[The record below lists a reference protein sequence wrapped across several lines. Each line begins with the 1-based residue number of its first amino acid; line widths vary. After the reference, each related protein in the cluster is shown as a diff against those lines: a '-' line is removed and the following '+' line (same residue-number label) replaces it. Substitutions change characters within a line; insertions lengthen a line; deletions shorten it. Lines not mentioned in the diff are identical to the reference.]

1 MQDIICKRFQSLFLV
16 VLIAV
21 LAALPGQTYA
31 AETIEKIT
39 VNIVTV
45 DGGQDPPARIA
56 KRMAASV
63 NTVGEHVLIG
73 HKSSE
78 VTEARSSYE
87 RLIKEVFDR
96 ILVGYTVESVTLKPG
111 AETNVTVE
119 LAPWGEVVREAVL
132 EVDYGSISP
141 ELVPLVKQDLGD
153 IEDKVN
159 NVLVGLPIDA
169 VDWAGGVSKS
179 VIQEILATQL
189 PEFRSNFDI
198 TAGPKTVVKMS
209 LVPAGAVIQDV
220 HVSLRSNTIPNLL
233 LSQARPPLDDAA
245 KSLNGLP
252 VAFVERHRDYFT
264 KRFTAAA
271 SEHAAAREYGLSFT
285 PVISPGMTTEISVN
299 AETSKYKIWL
309 EGYLDMGRLNDNTS
323 AKLHVG
329 KYMSKFDEAFV
340 ETNFIP
346 SSVSWRF
353 LPGWSHSLGANTFA
367 GLKYDITDK
376 DVILT
381 LNQNLGR
388 DWSLRAERVPA
399 AGRHEIAVRYK
410 MHDYLSAEY
419 VFTDN
424 DKWLRLV
431 GNL

>member
-1 MQDIICKRFQSLFLV
+1 M
-16 VLIAV
+16 
-21 LAALPGQTYA
+21 PGKASA
-31 AETIEKIT
+31 AETIEKIN
-39 VNIVTV
+39 VSIVTV
-45 DGGQDPPARIA
+45 DGGQAPPARIA

-73 HKSSE
+73 RKASE
-78 VTEARSSYE
+78 VAENRSSYE

-111 AETNVTVE
+111 VETTVAVE

-141 ELVPLVKQDLGD
+141 EIVSLVKRDLGD
-153 IEDKVN
+153 VEDKVN

-169 VDWAGGVSKS
+169 VDWAGGVSKT
-179 VIQEILATQL
+179 VIQELLASQL
-189 PEFRSNFDI
+189 PEFRTNFDI
-198 TAGPKTVVKMS
+198 SAGPRTVVKMS

-220 HVSLRSNTIPNLL
+220 HVSLRSHTIPNILL
-233 LSQARPPLDDAA
+233 AQARPPIDDAA

-264 KRFTAAA
+264 KKVTSAAA
-271 SEHAAAREYGLSFT
+271 EHPIAREYGLTLT
-285 PVISPGMTTEISVN
+285 PVISPGATTEINVN
-299 AETSKYKIWL
+299 AETTKYKIWL

-323 AKLHVG
+323 ARLHAG
-329 KYMSKFDEAFV
+329 KYIGGNDEIFI

-346 SSVSWRF
+346 NTVSWQF
-353 LPGWSHSLGANTFA
+353 MPGWSHSIGANTFA
-367 GLKYDITDK
+367 GVKYDVSDEHA
-376 DVILT
+376 ILT
-381 LNQNLGR
+381 LHQNLGR
-388 DWSLRAERVPA
+388 DWSLRAERTPA
-399 AGRHEIAVRYK
+399 EGRHEIGIRYK

-419 VFTDN
+419 VFTDS